1 MATTKQQLLDL
12 GWVDKGDILVRYS
25 NPRIG
30 WKPSNGTL
38 IIGYR
43 EYPKKVN
50 DIETLKTIIEL

>member
-12 GWVDKGDILVRYS
+12 GWVDKGDVIVRYS

-30 WKPSNGTL
+30 WKLDGTL

-43 EYPKKVN
+43 QCPFRVFTIEQLSKVI
-50 DIETLKTIIEL
+50 DL